1 MTNYF
6 ELFGLPTAFEL
17 DMAALSQTYQELQRL
32 THPDRFAAQGQQQ
45 QRIALQKNSLV
56 SDGYAV
62 LKSPAKRA
70 EHLLSLRGIEL
81 AGETQTMQDMEFL
94 MQQMEWRE
102 MLADVTEDS
111 GEQVIDELHDIIEAQ
126 HRKLYR
132 ALTEQ
137 LNQQHADSDQSA
149 ADTLRKIKFID
160 KLHAEVTEKEDQFFS

>member
-1 MTNYF
+1 
-6 ELFGLPTAFEL
+6 
-17 DMAALSQTYQELQRL
+17 
-32 THPDRFAAQGQQQ
+32 
-45 QRIALQKNSLV
+45 
-56 SDGYAV
+56 
-62 LKSPAKRA
+62 
-70 EHLLSLRGIEL
+70 
-81 AGETQTMQDMEFL
+81 
-94 MQQMEWRE
+94 